1 METLGG
7 GGGRFLNVI
16 QMYLQSLT
24 KLLSHLEKNDFFVPP
39 SPRVNVAL
47 KKVADRDD
55 TRDSATFCGTA
66 TLIRG
71 EGGKQ
76 RQKN

>member
-1 METLGG
+1 MPLIYIHLKVLHFQT
-7 GGGRFLNVI
+7 I
-16 QMYLQSLT
+16 T
-24 KLLSHLEKNDFFVPP
+24 KLLSHLEKNDFFIPP

-47 KKVADRDD
+47 EKVGDRDA

-71 EGGKQ
+71 EGGKH